1 MPRAALIHS
10 LSPMPAQAQPFAFT
24 PSGTDFYTLTR
35 LYMCLYMC
43 TLKSVYITYMFLY
56 HRSIMIPAALV
67 FMLLT
72 VTTRSA
78 PCSTLQSCV
87 DDATAAN
94 STLNVILPPVLR
106 ASTANCNVSII
117 GNSNFNRAVVSGS
130 GSSRT
135 IIDCTASGLCLLP
148 RRSAHSCRLLIVLCI
163 CRFALSHCCKHLAP
177 AT

>member
-1 MPRAALIHS
+1 MQPIHS
-10 LSPMPAQAQPFAFT
+10 LSPMPRAQPFAFT

-35 LYMCLYMC
+35 LYMCM
-43 TLKSVYITYMFLY
+43 LKSVYITCMFLY

-94 STLNVILPPVLR
+94 STLNVILPPVLH
-106 ASTANCNVSII
+106 ASTGNCNVSII

-135 IIDCTASGLCLLP
+135 IIDCTASGLCLFREVP
-148 RRSAHSCRLLIVLCI
+148 PIHAVYS
-163 CRFALSHCCKHLAP
+163 
-177 AT
+177 

>member
-1 MPRAALIHS
+1 MQPHPFSLSHARPSAALCIHAIGNGF
-10 LSPMPAQAQPFAFT
+10 LHLN
-24 PSGTDFYTLTR
+24 TLIHV
-35 LYMCLYMC
+35 LIYMCM
-43 TLKSVYITYMFLY
+43 LKSVYITCMFLY

-94 STLNVILPPVLR
+94 STLNVILPPVLH
-106 ASTANCNVSII
+106 ASTGNCNVSII

-130 GSSRT
+130 GSSLT
-135 IIDCTASGLCLLP
+135 IIDCTASGLCLFRHVP
-148 RRSAHSCRLLIVLCI
+148 PIHAVYS
-163 CRFALSHCCKHLAP
+163 
-177 AT
+177 